1 MVDTVAAAQGRLE
14 GSERSGTLS
23 LVRKWRIS
31 RILHKEEMK
40 KRKSTKTRLIFSFS
54 FFFPIFLYSV
64 SHRKY
69 CKLDFLGN
77 RL

>member
-1 MVDTVAAAQGRLE
+1 MDTVAAAQGRLE

-40 KRKSTKTRLIFSFS
+40 KRKLTKTWLIFSF
-54 FFFPIFLYSV
+54 FFFPPSSFTVLAIESIA
-64 SHRKY
+64 S
-69 CKLDFLGN
+69 
-77 RL
+77 